1 MMKKRYA
8 IPLLMAFLPLPAL
21 AVVCSNAAGGTSEVF
36 YDLTNSFTSANN
48 QVGQIKTLNK
58 EFSERVMAVCPRS
71 VGSKS
76 TTMRSYVANIP
87 VVETEGRY
95 KYLKLNDY
103 LIGAMSITD
112 SYAGTFYPPQE
123 YVQMGMHPNVA
134 LGNPFEVM
142 DRNFIFRLKVTRRF
156 VDQVV
161 IPKKTL
167 FTVYVTTGNSDPL
180 SIPVYTISYS
190 GIINVPQQ
198 CKVGVNDIVVINF
211 GKIGSQ
217 LFSQAG
223 AGNKPATVN
232 KKLEN
237 IAIQCTNVE
246 AKAYLTLRIEAEKVN
261 GNMIVSDNPDVGFMV
276 GDKDGKALT
285 PNNIGSVIPFQLD
298 GAGSARTAIT
308 AWPVSVTGNKP
319 KEGVFQ
325 SRGYLRVD
333 YE

>member
-36 YDLTNSFTSANN
+36 YDLTDSFTSANN
-48 QVGQIKTLNK
+48 QVGQVKVLTKN
-58 EFSERVMAVCPRS
+58 FSERVEGICPVHSGNNR
-71 VGSKS
+71 
-76 TTMRSYVANIP
+76 TMRSYVANMP
-87 VVETEGRY
+87 VVETEGSY
-95 KYLKLNDY
+95 KYLQLNDY
-103 LIGAMSITD
+103 LRGAMSITD
-112 SYAGTFYPPQE
+112 SSAGTFYPPQD
-123 YVQMGMHPNVA
+123 YVLMGTHPNVTK
-134 LGNPFEVM
+134 GKPFGIM
-142 DRNFIFRLKVTRRF
+142 DSNFTFRLKVTRRF

-161 IPKKTL
+161 SPKKTL
-167 FTVYVTTGNSDPL
+167 FTVYVTTANTDPL
-180 SIPVYTISYS
+180 STPVYTISYS

-261 GNMIVSDNPDVGFMV
+261 GNMIVSDNPDVGFIV
-276 GDKDGKALT
+276 GDQNGNALT